1 MFNEEPRFDSP
12 FDKRF
17 PRSHWF
23 LICGE
28 NVGGWKFAVGLAH
41 DWGMQSRIRGYHRK
55 GLGNIL
61 QDFQH
66 SCKTCPHFK
75 RKFHL
80 PTRIFQGDI
89 LVFRV
94 GIFFVCPDW
103 VNDCHLPKD
112 HGPFSPYFFPLHIF
126 PVSTFPRPNRQ
137 VNGSV
142 TSVRSRHMIGHHNDR
157 LVVPFHPKVGD
168 LRVGWQQV
176 F

>member
-1 MFNEEPRFDSP
+1 MKSP
-12 FDKRF
+12 DLTRHLTSGF

-23 LICGE
+23 LICAE
-28 NVGGWKFAVGLAH
+28 NVGGWKFAVGLAN
-41 DWGMQSRIRGYHRK
+41 DWGMQSMIRGYHRK
-55 GLGNIL
+55 GSGNIL

-66 SCKTCPHFK
+66 SCKTCLPWKGTIFFK

-80 PTRIFQGDI
+80 PTRIFQGY
-89 LVFRV
+89 LSFHG
-94 GIFFVCPDW
+94 GIFLFVQIGWMIVIC
-103 VNDCHLPKD
+103 PKD
-112 HGPFSPYFFPLHIF
+112 HGP
-126 PVSTFPRPNRQ
+126 FPRPNRQ

-168 LRVGWQQV
+168 LRVGWKQV